1 MIRQPTVCRDR
12 SHRSR
17 RGVDT
22 VGTRW
27 EASKDL
33 GVAGEGVRTVPKY
46 LVTAAYSA
54 DGVKGVMK
62 TGGTARTEAVRKA
75 VEGLGGKMESFH
87 FAFGG
92 DDAIVLVDLPDNV
105 AAAALGLAVSST
117 GLAAVKTTVLLT
129 PEEIDQ
135 AASRSVSY
143 TPPGK

>member
-1 MIRQPTVCRDR
+1 
-12 SHRSR
+12 
-17 RGVDT
+17 
-22 VGTRW
+22 
-27 EASKDL
+27 
-33 GVAGEGVRTVPKY
+33 
-46 LVTAAYSA
+46 
-54 DGVKGVMK
+54 
-62 TGGTARTEAVRKA
+62 
-75 VEGLGGKMESFH
+75 MESFH